1 MSMEKE
7 IEKLHKAYEAAEGD
21 NREETIA
28 ALASLH
34 ATADKGDAKVRQ
46 AFYTAAS
53 QACGGCYVPYLFWTA
68 LARFYET
75 PDTRTELADLLH
87 AFVAG
92 DFEAQDLQLMKPLIV
107 VYFAKEKPFEVD
119 KLRAKLLTGA
129 HPSVKTYFDTLAAF
143 IENNKVAVQTYR
155 DKFALV
161 RDRRPD
167 FELFSQP
174 LTRLEE
180 ELG

>member
-1 MSMEKE
+1 
-7 IEKLHKAYEAAEGD
+7 
-21 NREETIA
+21 
-28 ALASLH
+28 
-34 ATADKGDAKVRQ
+34 
-46 AFYTAAS
+46 
-53 QACGGCYVPYLFWTA
+53 
-68 LARFYET
+68 
-75 PDTRTELADLLH
+75 
-87 AFVAG
+87 
-92 DFEAQDLQLMKPLIV
+92 MKPLIV